1 MLRGTHWIGAA
12 TSAMVAALLPVQGAA
27 GEQVRA
33 IDPGG
38 DVVAISIDAGPNL
51 EHRATLKPRRKH
63 GDLVSLRAAY
73 PDLRVVVDM
82 GFRNIKP
89 AARMYHTV
97 VLRTDSR
104 RFRLDIEH
112 VGRRVTDQTLWGAGR
127 DGCGRLEVRVKVD
140 QDRLRALVPRTCLN
154 GPRWVR
160 VGAETSAGGRRCAD
174 FCYDDA
180 MRRGRNDSDW
190 RFVGPVLGPRLQRG

>member
-1 MLRGTHWIGAA
+1 MVRGIPCLAA
-12 TSAMVAALLPVQGAA
+12 AVSAMVLALLPVHGAA

-33 IDPGG
+33 VDRAR
-38 DVVAISIDAGPNL
+38 DVVAVRIDAGPNL
-51 EHRATLKPRRKH
+51 EHHATLKPRRKH

-73 PDLRVVVDM
+73 PDRHVIVDM
-82 GFRNIKP
+82 SFRNIKP
-89 AARMYHTV
+89 TGWMFHTV

-104 RFRLDIEH
+104 RFGLDIEH
-112 VGRRVTDQTLWGAGR
+112 TGRRVTTESLSGAGR
-127 DGCGRLEVRVKVD
+127 DGCERLQVRVKVG
-140 QDRLRALVPRTCLN
+140 QDRMRALVPRPCLN

-160 VGAETSAGGRRCAD
+160 VGAETSLGGRCGD

-190 RFVGPVLGPRLQRG
+190 GFVGPVLGPRLQRG